1 MLQSGRAPSGLI
13 QSEEHPRRTC
23 PGAPAPG
30 PAAAR
35 PAQALLPAESRRQL
49 PPLPRPCSR
58 WRVRRHSEAE
68 DGGLDCF
75 ALGPTPLGH
84 VGISLPQNYYFLGR
98 HGAGGYFLLRPQ
110 AAAGARRVCRRDA
123 RGEARRGGG
132 DDDTRPLCRSLPRR
146 DLPLPLLGDVVCR
159 ALPRRAMAAPWGR
172 RRVSWAFPHTPPRRG
187 RPRRR
192 AGGRRGRRGE
202 IGQSGAAPVPDPAC
216 SACVAACPPV
226 RPAPPPASPRD
237 PPLPSAFCLPTRP
250 SSCLPAPDR
259 RTFPF
264 ARSPAPLPCSPACLP
279 ALLACCAVLPSPG
292 CPPACPPA
300 HRPACLSVCLSEPRT
315 GPVPA
320 LAPAGVRGGTR
331 RSLATTSGR
340 GSLRVKS
347 CWRHARWLD
356 SRLYGRAGPLRAS
369 PGVLLQGTMHSRAL
383 LRVNLPSLAVC
394 LTVSK

>member
-1 MLQSGRAPSGLI
+1 MSASPPSPATGVLHTQAAGLSSLSGPAGRRSADIALRRAGGGTQGPSGPSAMAMLQSGRAPSGLI

-49 PPLPRPCSR
+49 PPLPRPYSR

-159 ALPRRAMAAPWGR
+159 ALPRRAMAAP
-172 RRVSWAFPHTPPRRG
+172 
-187 RPRRR
+187 
-192 AGGRRGRRGE
+192 
-202 IGQSGAAPVPDPAC
+202 
-216 SACVAACPPV
+216 
-226 RPAPPPASPRD
+226 
-237 PPLPSAFCLPTRP
+237 
-250 SSCLPAPDR
+250 
-259 RTFPF
+259 
-264 ARSPAPLPCSPACLP
+264 
-279 ALLACCAVLPSPG
+279 
-292 CPPACPPA
+292 
-300 HRPACLSVCLSEPRT
+300 
-315 GPVPA
+315 
-320 LAPAGVRGGTR
+320 
-331 RSLATTSGR
+331 
-340 GSLRVKS
+340 
-347 CWRHARWLD
+347 
-356 SRLYGRAGPLRAS
+356 
-369 PGVLLQGTMHSRAL
+369 
-383 LRVNLPSLAVC
+383 
-394 LTVSK
+394 